1 MDKTIQPFSAALKAA
16 RKEKKLT
23 QAELAEKVGISH
35 MSVKRYES
43 GDTLP
48 DMDKLEALCFVL
60 KNNKLVDSWTYSTA
74 IIKAEKSAKTGK
86 NTKTVGEALGETSE
100 EDYTQ
105 NWGNYIARR
114 GFYRRYWNQVL
125 QKGTPSFMIALI
137 DTALCYEQLD
147 PQTVSHAVSVLQ
159 AFTKVPEYQ
168 AKTNWAFEND
178 GIERELD
185 ESVIAQVIGHDEDES
200 K

>member
-1 MDKTIQPFSAALKAA
+1 MDRTLPEFKDALKAA
-16 RKEKKLT
+16 RKEKKMT
-23 QAELAEKVGISH
+23 QAELAKQAGISL

-48 DMDKLEALCFVL
+48 DMDKIEALCFAL

-74 IIKAEKSAKTGK
+74 VDKAGKSS
-86 NTKTVGEALGETSE
+86 KTVGEALGETLE

-105 NWGNYIARR
+105 NWGNYLARR

-168 AKTNWAFEND
+168 AKTSWAFESD
-178 GIERELD
+178 GIERKLD
-185 ESVIAQVIGHDEDES
+185 ESAIAQVLGHDEDES

>member
-1 MDKTIQPFSAALKAA
+1 
-16 RKEKKLT
+16 
-23 QAELAEKVGISH
+23 

-48 DMDKLEALCFVL
+48 DMDKIEALCFAL

-74 IIKAEKSAKTGK
+74 VDKAGKSS
-86 NTKTVGEALGETSE
+86 KTVGEALGETLE

-105 NWGNYIARR
+105 NWGNYLARR

-168 AKTNWAFEND
+168 AKTSWAFESD
-178 GIERELD
+178 GIERKID
-185 ESVIAQVIGHDEDES
+185 ESAIAQVLGHDEDES